1 MIRGTGS
8 EDRRLRNA
16 IRTTC
21 PNWRDKNARPR
32 DETRS
37 CVLCGTVGAVTTEYR
52 FFTDLSTA
60 PEAAKSARDHGQS
73 ELVAPW
79 PTSVSAAASV
89 HRACL
94 ARGEGRP

>member
-21 PNWRDKNARPR
+21 PNSRYKKARPR

-37 CVLCGTVGAVTTEYR
+37 CVLCGTVGAVTTEYQCDSSSKR
-52 FFTDLSTA
+52 PQSSVVF
-60 PEAAKSARDHGQS
+60 AAR
-73 ELVAPW
+73 
-79 PTSVSAAASV
+79 
-89 HRACL
+89 
-94 ARGEGRP
+94 RPQHAVTEKIGT